1 MPTSVLVID
10 DDPEFR
16 GLVVRLLARVGLLI
30 VGEADTV
37 EAAIR
42 AAMTLKPQSALVD
55 VSLPDGDGVTLAG
68 ALAALPWHPRIVL
81 TSTDPEAISEATA
94 RSTGAVGFIAKDEL
108 PGRLPALLTGLSPRE

>member
-55 VSLPDGDGVTLAG
+55 VSPPDGDGVTLAG
-68 ALAALPWHPRIVL
+68 ALAALPGTR
-81 TSTDPEAISEATA
+81 A
-94 RSTGAVGFIAKDEL
+94 
-108 PGRLPALLTGLSPRE
+108 